1 MSSYI
6 SDRVKEA
13 SSHQGLIVAVA
24 AAAVLFGGL
33 SLTKVVLYG
42 ALVWGVW
49 SMMKRDQIMAELE
62 TEVKLLKKELQ
73 DQAKIHDR
81 LDVAIEKLTDVSN
94 SIHRMLAVHEE
105 KIARQEEAI
114 FEAEQKIEVR
124 RSELLIKIDELH
136 SRVTTNTK
144 EIMTAAAAQHQ
155 QQNKEIQKM
164 RDELISRVGVLE
176 KWRHVL
182 IGGSIVI
189 GFMLH
194 KFVNFGS

>member
-1 MSSYI
+1 
-6 SDRVKEA
+6 
-13 SSHQGLIVAVA
+13 
-24 AAAVLFGGL
+24 
-33 SLTKVVLYG
+33 
-42 ALVWGVW
+42 
-49 SMMKRDQIMAELE
+49 MAELE
-62 TEVKLLKKELQ
+62 TEVKLLKKEVQ

-124 RSELLIKIDELH
+124 RSELLVKIDELH

-144 EIMTAAAAQHQ
+144 EIMTAASVQHET
-155 QQNKEIQKM
+155 QNKEIQKM

-182 IGGSIVI
+182 FGGAIVI
-189 GFMLH
+189 GFILH
-194 KFVNFGS
+194 RVINFSSF

>member
-1 MSSYI
+1 MVYVEE
-6 SDRVKEA
+6 R
-13 SSHQGLIVAVA
+13 L
-24 AAAVLFGGL
+24 
-33 SLTKVVLYG
+33 
-42 ALVWGVW
+42 
-49 SMMKRDQIMAELE
+49 IMAELE

-81 LDVAIEKLTDVSN
+81 LDIAIEKLTDVSN

-144 EIMTAAAAQHQ
+144 EIMTAASAQHEK
-155 QQNKEIQKM
+155 QNKEIQKM

-182 IGGSIVI
+182 IGSSIVV

-194 KFVNFGS
+194 KFVDFSS